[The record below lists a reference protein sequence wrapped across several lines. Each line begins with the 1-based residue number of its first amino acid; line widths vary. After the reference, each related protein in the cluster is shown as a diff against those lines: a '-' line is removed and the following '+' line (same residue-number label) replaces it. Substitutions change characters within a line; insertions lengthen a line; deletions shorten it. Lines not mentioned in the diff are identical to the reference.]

1 MRWLAIGM
9 GLAALVA
16 VPASAATAAA
26 KLFVSPK
33 DALVDAA
40 IDVRV
45 VGLRPTERITL
56 QALTRDANGKPW
68 RSRIAFRAN
77 RLGVVDTR
85 SDMRLF
91 WSMAAVG
98 ARSGSAQT
106 LVLPNPSSV
115 QITALRGAR
124 PIASGLLVRRTSD
137 PNVSVSDLSFA
148 KDGLVGT
155 FSSQPA
161 AALGP
166 ALLTLGGSAGGH
178 SHQPSVFASHGFPT
192 LSLAYFGEPGLPRQL
207 RNIPLEYFA
216 TALRWLGTQPGVD
229 PNRIAVLGVSRG
241 GELALLL
248 AAAFPDLVHGAIACT
263 TASHVLGA
271 DPGIAWTLAGK
282 PVPFGLLP
290 VDKISAPTLIT
301 GGGKDEIIDSASAT
315 KELLTLAHSHGRT
328 NVVGRVYPNAG
339 HGVGCRQP
347 NLPIPSEVE
356 ESPGMF
362 LSLGGT
368 SAANAE
374 AAAAAWPVLL
384 RFLNEL

>member
-1 MRWLAIGM
+1 MRWLAIGL

-16 VPASAATAAA
+16 VPAAAAPVAA
-26 KLFVSPK
+26 KLVVSPQ
-33 DALVDAA
+33 DALVDEP

-45 VGLRPTERITL
+45 VGLRPRERITL
-56 QALTRDANGKPW
+56 QALTRDANGDPW
-68 RSRIAFRAN
+68 RSRVAFRAN
-77 RLGVVDTR
+77 RIGIVDTR

-91 WSMAAVG
+91 WSMAHVG
-98 ARSGSAQT
+98 ARSSSAQT

-115 QITALRGAR
+115 EITALRGGR
-124 PIASGLLVRRTSD
+124 PIASSVLTRRTSD
-137 PNVSVSDLSFA
+137 PNVSVTDLSLA

-155 FSSQPA
+155 FSSQPTA
-161 AALGP
+161 APRP

-178 SHQPSVFASHGFPT
+178 NKQPSVFASHGFPT
-192 LSLAYFGEPGLPRQL
+192 LSLAYFGEPGLPSQL

-271 DPGIAWTLAGK
+271 DPGTAWTLGGK

-301 GGGKDEIIDSASAT
+301 GGGQDEIVDSAPAT
-315 KELLTLAHSHGRT
+315 KQLLAFAHSHGRT
-328 NVVGRVYPNAG
+328 NVVGRVYPKAG

-356 ESPGMF
+356 ESPGTF

-368 SAANAE
+368 PAANAE
-374 AAAAAWPVLL
+374 AATAAWPVLL
-384 RFLNEL
+384 RFLDHL